1 MKIHEAVG
9 NPLDVQRW
17 LGDIGNIH
25 YREGDLDQAREYYQR
40 ALKIA
45 RPLSEPESV
54 VMWLNNL
61 ATVSLNFGAID
72 DAERYNGEAL
82 KLREV
87 VGDKGT
93 RLASQIDFARVQEAR
108 QRTASRERLPR
119 SDPALRR
126 SA

>member
-1 MKIHEAVG
+1 
-9 NPLDVQRW
+9 
-17 LGDIGNIH
+17 
-25 YREGDLDQAREYYQR
+25 
-40 ALKIA
+40 
-45 RPLSEPESV
+45 
-54 VMWLNNL
+54 MWLNNL

-108 QRTASRERLPR
+108 GNVRRAENAYLEAIRL
-119 SDPALRR
+119 SDDRPDKQLLSVA
-126 SA
+126 